1 MLLRTDPFRE
11 LTSSV
16 AFPGLLTRQSTMP
29 IDIYRAEDA
38 YLVQVDLPGVHQDS
52 IEVFVQRNVLSI
64 SARLTR
70 PDQGMME
77 VLVSERPKGLLS
89 RRLNLGEEI
98 DAEHIQA
105 DYIDGVLLIRLPI
118 AEHAKP
124 QRVQVGTHERIS
136 DSLNA

>member
-1 MLLRTDPFRE
+1 MLLRTEPWRD
-11 LTSSV
+11 LTSTT
-16 AFPGLLTRQSTMP
+16 AFPGLLTRQTTMP

-38 YLVQVDLPGVHQDS
+38 FLVQVDLPGVHHES
-52 IEVFVQRNVLSI
+52 IDVFVQRNVLSI

-70 PDQGMME
+70 PDQGVMN
-77 VLVSERPKGLLS
+77 VLVSERPKGLVS
-89 RRLNLGEEI
+89 RRLTLGEEI

-105 DYIDGVLLIRLPI
+105 DYIDGVLMIRLPI

-124 QRVQVGTHERIS
+124 QRVRVGTHEHIS